1 IRNARLGLWAED
13 LYVEG
18 VFPDKPVWVPAGI
31 TIPWFD
37 RDDLVMVNVRRP
49 SGSDPKYRAVRG
61 SRRGHPYPSRSSVLP
76 GQPVARVE
84 GEFEA
89 LLLGQQLGGL
99 LPAVTFG
106 SASDHPT
113 RLGLDPL
120 LPAPVWYVAADADS
134 AGDRSAEV
142 WAALSGRCRR
152 VR

>member
-1 IRNARLGLWAED
+1 
-13 LYVEG
+13 
-18 VFPDKPVWVPAGI
+18 
-31 TIPWFD
+31 

-61 SRRGHPYPSRSSVLP
+61 SRRGHPYPSCSSVLP
-76 GQPVARVE
+76 GKPVAVVE
-84 GEFEA
+84 GEVEA

-99 LPAVTFG
+99 LPAGTFG

-152 VR
+152 VRPPAPYKDWSEAAQGGVNLYRWWGEVLGGVERPA